1 MTNFKITEDGLC
13 PTNIQPRLYS
23 SPLSL
28 VYCLFLFLSD
38 NNKCFSFKINFF
50 MMSFLEMFNLY
61 AYFTYLYTQDQVN
74 FSAKEGL
81 QIGKA

>member
-1 MTNFKITEDGLC
+1 
-13 PTNIQPRLYS
+13 
-23 SPLSL
+23 
-28 VYCLFLFLSD
+28 
-38 NNKCFSFKINFF
+38 